1 MSPGFHRQA
10 LRGLKL
16 SGTGL
21 IFASLGW
28 QLVPLVQLS
37 TASAVSAPLSQ
48 TTQSTAPLATPT
60 ALQQLFGTPDTPP
73 VPAPEHATLR
83 LLACFAGSTSRQSSA
98 LLSLNGQPA
107 RRVRIGEQMAPGLQ
121 VTAIQA
127 QSIDVSRHGR
137 PYTLRLHHREQAAHS
152 IATPT
157 LTAAPR

>member
-1 MSPGFHRQA
+1 
-10 LRGLKL
+10 
-16 SGTGL
+16 
-21 IFASLGW
+21 
-28 QLVPLVQLS
+28 
-37 TASAVSAPLSQ
+37 
-48 TTQSTAPLATPT
+48 
-60 ALQQLFGTPDTPP
+60 
-73 VPAPEHATLR
+73 LR

-157 LTAAPR
+157 LTAPPR